1 MKRRIMRMI
10 LTAATTV
17 PLLTSCFVK
26 EDRTLCPC
34 WLEVDLSNVPE
45 KSVVLSGW
53 KDELLFRGP
62 VSPSDYPDFYEVTVP
77 RGEVYV
83 TALGKN
89 NDILNPTNLLIPE
102 GSQAD
107 SLYAHCARLNTN
119 CETVTDVV
127 TLHKQFATVHL
138 TMQIP
143 EGQKIYPYEVMIAS
157 DVAGWDLRDL
167 SGAKGRFYYSPGRIG
182 DNEYEFRVPRQSDS
196 SLKIELYDKGEKV
209 DEVALGDFII
219 QSGFDWNAEDL
230 ADISLDIR
238 FRESQVQ
245 VLISG
250 WRDTILLDVK
260 I

>member
-1 MKRRIMRMI
+1 MLIAG
-10 LTAATTV
+10 LS
-17 PLLTSCFVK
+17 LTSCFVK
-26 EDRTLCPC
+26 EDRTPCPC
-34 WLEVDLSNVPE
+34 WLEVDLSNVSE
-45 KSVVLSGW
+45 KAVVLSGW
-53 KDELLFRGP
+53 MNELLFRGS

-89 NDILNPTNLLIPE
+89 KDILNPTTLLVPE

-138 TMQIP
+138 IMQVP
-143 EGQKIYPYEVMIAS
+143 EGQKIYPYEVLITG
-157 DVAGWDLRDL
+157 DCAGWDLRDL
-167 SGAKGRFYYSPGRIG
+167 SGAKGKFYHIPGLIG
-182 DNEYEFRVPRQSDS
+182 ENEYEFRVPRQSDS
-196 SLKIELYDKGEKV
+196 SLKIELYDGGEKV
-209 DEVALGDFII
+209 DEVALGEFIQ

-230 ADISLDIR
+230 ADISLNIK
-238 FRESQVQ
+238 FRESQVL
-245 VLISG
+245 VNISG
-250 WRDTILLDVK
+250 WRDTIVLNVT

>member
-1 MKRRIMRMI
+1 MKRRIMRMA
-10 LTAATTV
+10 LTAAMAV

-26 EDRTLCPC
+26 EDRTPCPC
-34 WLEVDLSNVPE
+34 WLEVDLSRVSE

-89 NDILNPTNLLIPE
+89 NDILNPTTLFVPE

-138 TMQIP
+138 TMQVP
-143 EGQKIYPYEVMIAS
+143 DGQAIYPYEVKIVG
-157 DVAGWDLRDL
+157 DCAGWDLRDL

-182 DNEYEFRVPRQSDS
+182 ENEYEFRVPRQSDA
-196 SLKIELYDKGEKV
+196 SLKIELYDDGEKV
-209 DEVALGDFII
+209 DEVALGDFIV

-230 ADISLDIR
+230 ADISLEIK
-238 FRESQVQ
+238 FRESQVM
-245 VLISG
+245 VNISG
-250 WRDTILLDVK
+250 WRETIILNVV

>member
-1 MKRRIMRMI
+1 MI

-26 EDRTLCPC
+26 EDRTPCPC

-89 NDILNPTNLLIPE
+89 NDILNPTNLLVPE
-102 GSQAD
+102 GGQAD

-143 EGQKIYPYEVMIAS
+143 EGQKIYPYEVLITGNC
-157 DVAGWDLRDL
+157 AGWDLRDL
-167 SGAKGRFYYSPGRIG
+167 SGAKGKFYHIPGLIG
-182 DNEYEFRVPRQSDS
+182 ENEYEFRVPRQSDS
-196 SLKIELYDKGEKV
+196 SLKIELYDGGEKV
-209 DEVALGDFII
+209 DEVALGEFI
-219 QSGFDWNAEDL
+219 QQAGFDWNAEDL
-230 ADISLDIR
+230 ADISMNIK
-238 FRESQVQ
+238 FRESQVL
-245 VLISG
+245 VDISG
-250 WRDTILLDVK
+250 WRDTIILDVK